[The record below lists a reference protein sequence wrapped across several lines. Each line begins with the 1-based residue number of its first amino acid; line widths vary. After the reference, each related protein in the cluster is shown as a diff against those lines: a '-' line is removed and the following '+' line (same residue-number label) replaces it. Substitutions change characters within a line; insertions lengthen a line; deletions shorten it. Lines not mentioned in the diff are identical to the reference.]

1 MNVASLLAKDGDWH
15 AARRKT
21 LGGSDANILMNGDP
35 AAILH
40 LWREKRGEAEPEDL
54 SRVLPVQMGT
64 WTEPL
69 NIHWF
74 ELMTE
79 RLVCNKGDARTHPA
93 YPFMACTLDG
103 VTATASNAPAIFEA
117 KHVNAFAK
125 IDEVV
130 QKYMPQLHHN
140 MAVTGLSHAILSV
153 FVGTFT
159 HEVVEVACDDWYLA
173 QLIDREKAFWAC
185 VQSGEPPLE
194 MPAVAVSV
202 APDKWRTVEMEG
214 NNEWA
219 ANAADWL
226 AHRDAAKKFTASEK
240 GIKALMEADMGRA
253 HGHGLECKRAKNGS
267 LRISEVR
274 NG

>member
-1 MNVASLLAKDGDWH
+1 MNVESLLTKDGDWH

-54 SRVLPVQMGT
+54 SRVLPVQMGV

-74 ELMTE
+74 QLMTG
-79 RLVCNKGDARTHPA
+79 RSVQNRGDVCAHSV

-103 VTATASNAPAIFEA
+103 LTITAAGTNTAVFEA

-185 VQSGEPPLE
+185 VVSGEPPLE
-194 MPAVAVSV
+194 MPAVSAPV
-202 APDKWRTVEMEG
+202 APDKWRTVAMEG

-219 ANAADWL
+219 AHAADWL
-226 AHRDAAKKFTASEK
+226 ECRDAAKKFTASEK
-240 GIKALMEADMGRA
+240 GIKALMEADMGHA

-267 LRISEVR
+267 LRISEVK
-274 NG
+274 